1 MLHAGKPP
9 VEYKRKEEKK
19 DHGGE
24 KDPITAKCTEL
35 CSKKHGGRSCAK
47 ICLANVYDRN
57 HPQKKITTYVV
68 MDDQSNCSL
77 GKSNLF
83 DQLNMQG
90 VKASYTL
97 KTCSGISVLDGRP
110 TKDLVIELL
119 DG

>member
-1 MLHAGKPP
+1 
-9 VEYKRKEEKK
+9 
-19 DHGGE
+19 
-24 KDPITAKCTEL
+24 
-35 CSKKHGGRSCAK
+35 
-47 ICLANVYDRN
+47 
-57 HPQKKITTYVV
+57 

-97 KTCSGISVLDGRP
+97 KTCSGISGLDGRP
-110 TKDLVIELL
+110 TKDLVIESL